1 MPIHITLEKIGLLT
15 CVIINMSIVFNYSK
29 IWTTVNIFLQKEEP
43 NLLLRQLKK
52 NGENTGC
59 PPPLTFSFYC
69 MRWVFTQLL
78 HKQTHE
84 SLQSLLRRSIR
95 SIRNGVGMNGGDS
108 SNSPDTPSTLSKIWT
123 RSKATFHTALSLSN
137 LCLFPDVIL
146 LPVLHSPAAFSLT
159 WFQLQIS

>member
-69 MRWVFTQLL
+69 MRWVLL
-78 HKQTHE
+78 SCCTNKPMKAY
-84 SLQSLLRRSIR
+84 SLCWDAVFAASGMGLGWMGETAAILLTLRRPCPKFEQE
-95 SIRNGVGMNGGDS
+95 VK
-108 SNSPDTPSTLSKIWT
+108 PLSTLPYLFL
-123 RSKATFHTALSLSN
+123 TF
-137 LCLFPDVIL
+137 
-146 LPVLHSPAAFSLT
+146 AFFLM
-159 WFQLQIS
+159 

>member
-52 NGENTGC
+52 KWRQYRLSPTSYVFFLFHEVGIYSVVVQTNLWKPTVCWATVFKASGAG
-59 PPPLTFSFYC
+59 LGW
-69 MRWVFTQLL
+69 MR
-78 HKQTHE
+78 
-84 SLQSLLRRSIR
+84 
-95 SIRNGVGMNGGDS
+95 GDS

-146 LPVLHSPAAFSLT
+146 LPVLHSPAAFSVT
-159 WFQLQIS
+159 WFQLLIS

>member
-52 NGENTGC
+52 METIQAVPHLLCFLSISWGGYLLSSCTNKPMKTYSLC
-59 PPPLTFSFYC
+59 WAT
-69 MRWVFTQLL
+69 VFKASGAGLGWM
-78 HKQTHE
+78 K
-84 SLQSLLRRSIR
+84 
-95 SIRNGVGMNGGDS
+95 GDS

-123 RSKATFHTALSLSN
+123 RSKATFHIALSLSN

-146 LPVLHSPAAFSLT
+146 LPVLHSPAAFSVT
-159 WFQLQIS
+159 WFQLLIS